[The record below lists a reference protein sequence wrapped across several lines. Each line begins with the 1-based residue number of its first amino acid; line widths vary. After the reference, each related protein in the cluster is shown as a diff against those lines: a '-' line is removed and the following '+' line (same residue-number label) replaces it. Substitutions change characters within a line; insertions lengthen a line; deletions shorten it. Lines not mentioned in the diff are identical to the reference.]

1 MNRRLPPDRVTIRRA
16 TVADA
21 PAIGACHNTCWR
33 QAYRGLVSEEWLAA
47 LDDTERSEMW
57 HQALSESPH
66 PTLVVAEIGQ
76 RVVGFAAA
84 GTSNDDPPLR
94 DLELYALYVLESE
107 YGTGVGQRLFDA
119 AVRVRPCSLWVAEG
133 NARAIRFTAGKDSGR
148 TARVSGS
155 SNGKVRSRVGGG
167 PGRSAGGH

>member
-1 MNRRLPPDRVTIRRA
+1 MNRRLPPNRVTIRCA

-21 PAIGACHNTCWR
+21 PAIGACHITCWR

-47 LDDTERSEMW
+47 LDDAVRTEMW

-66 PTLVVAEIGQ
+66 PTLVVAEIGE

-84 GTSNDDPPLR
+84 GTGNDDDPPLR
-94 DLELYALYVLESE
+94 DMELYALYVLESE

-133 NARAIRFTAGKDSGR
+133 NARAIRFYRRLGFRPDGTRKRIEQWEGLIVIR
-148 TARVSGS
+148 MLR
-155 SNGKVRSRVGGG
+155 
-167 PGRSAGGH
+167 